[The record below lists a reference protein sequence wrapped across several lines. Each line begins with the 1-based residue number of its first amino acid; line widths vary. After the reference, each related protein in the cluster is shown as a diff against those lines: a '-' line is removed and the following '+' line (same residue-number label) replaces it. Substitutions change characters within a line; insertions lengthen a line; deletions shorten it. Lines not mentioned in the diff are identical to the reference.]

1 MPIATDA
8 GQARQP
14 LPDSAIPQNPP
25 DLSKKLPPLGLPKPR
40 TRTTTKKPSNPP
52 VETPKLATPPPRAQ
66 LRFAHPRKRILT
78 PHDHDLFLSSPT
90 HQLIVSFAFNVADSV
105 RDTTRSYVANQPLHP
120 TVRAVLAI
128 LDRAEETVKQCP
140 VDDNN
145 GSRFGNPAF
154 RTFISAVTENCT
166 GWHRAE
172 SALNI
177 QSYNQGDGL
186 VDELTTYFSNSFGSS
201 TRIDYGSGH
210 ELNFL
215 VYLLCLYQISLLPK
229 DTFPSLALVVF
240 PKYLELMRSLQE
252 TYYLEPAGSHGVWGL
267 DDYHFLPFLFGASQ
281 LADHQFIRPLAIHS
295 SSIIDSYAEDFL
307 YLDMVRHVNETK
319 NIQGLRWHSPMLDD
333 ISGVKEGW
341 WKISDGMKR
350 MFVHEVVGKLVVMQH
365 FLFGGLIPA
374 GEDMSQLQ
382 DEEYKASDSSTPEHG
397 HDTSAHGHDQ
407 HTNSSHS
414 WGDCCGIKVPSSIGA
429 SREINKHGAS
439 QGLRPLPFD

>member
-1 MPIATDA
+1 MPVATVS
-8 GQARQP
+8 GHSRQP
-14 LPDSAIPQNPP
+14 LPDSAIPQHPP

-40 TRTTTKKPSNPP
+40 PQTTTKKHSNPP
-52 VETPKLATPPPRAQ
+52 VETPKLPAPPPTEHLQ
-66 LRFAHPRKRILT
+66 FAHPRKRILT
-78 PHDHDLFLSSPT
+78 AHDHELFRSSPT
-90 HQLIVSFAFNVADSV
+90 HQLLVSFAFNVADSV
-105 RDTTRSYVANQPLHP
+105 RGTTRSSVATQPLNP
-120 TVRAVLAI
+120 TVQAVLAI
-128 LDRAEETVKQCP
+128 LNRAEETLKQCP

-154 RTFISAVTENCT
+154 RTFVSALTDRCAE
-166 GWHRAE
+166 WHGTE
-172 SALNI
+172 SALGI
-177 QSYNQGDGL
+177 HTYDEADGL
-186 VDELTTYFSNSFGSS
+186 MDELTTYFSNSFGSS

-215 VYLLCLYQISLLPK
+215 VYLLCLHQLSLLPEE
-229 DTFPSLALVVF
+229 TFPSLALVVF

-281 LADHQFIRPLAIHS
+281 LADHEFIRPLAIHS
-295 SSIIDSYAEDFL
+295 NSIIDSYSGDFL
-307 YLDMVRHVNETK
+307 YLDMVRHVNVTK
-319 NIQGLRWHSPMLDD
+319 NVQGLRWHSPMLDD

-350 MFVHEVVGKLVVMQH
+350 MFIHEVVGKLVVMQH

-374 GEDMSQLQ
+374 AEEMSEPQSGNHEL
-382 DEEYKASDSSTPEHG
+382 SDSSAPEHIHNPSVHG
-397 HDTSAHGHDQ
+397 HDEHTSGSRA
-407 HTNSSHS
+407 

-429 SREINKHGAS
+429 SREMNKHGAS